1 MKRRHD
7 NLLRTLV
14 TLLVA
19 LFCGL
24 VLEADGLRVW
34 AERLPVSVLRDS
46 VLPVAITWQG
56 WMSPLHAGSVREAA
70 LQVKSRL
77 ASAPTAKGPAEAR
90 PVQRDNDSATTL
102 VSVRSVNADPG
113 VSGTTVATAL
123 TTASVQD
130 AVASTQQ
137 NAGVTATWS
146 PADGAGQVLALAGDS
161 MMAVGL
167 APTLGRDLA
176 TNPNFHVLKAYRS
189 GTGLARPEV
198 FDWMQQYPAMLAG
211 TRPQLVICA
220 MGANDAQN
228 VQIGKAVLEFG
239 SAEWDAYY
247 RGRLS
252 AYLAML
258 GGRPVRILWV
268 GMPLMKEKKFS
279 LKMQH
284 MNQLIQAEIAGRPNV
299 TWLDPNPAL
308 GYSKGFEQYRANARG
323 KLIKMRAD
331 DGIHMTDDGAAYLL
345 PAIREWLATAAQSG
359 SEGAARSGALAPV
372 ASSSTPKA

>member
-7 NLLRTLV
+7 TLLRTFA

-34 AERLPVSVLRDS
+34 AERLPVGTLRDS
-46 VLPVAITWQG
+46 VLPVTVTWQG
-56 WMSPLHAGSVREAA
+56 WMSPVHAGNLREAA
-70 LQVKSRL
+70 LQMKSRL
-77 ASAPTAKGPAEAR
+77 ASASPVKGPAEAR
-90 PVQRDNDSATTL
+90 PVLHENDPVTTL
-102 VSVRSVNADPG
+102 VSVKSVSADTS
-113 VSGTTVATAL
+113 VSGTTAATAL
-123 TTASVQD
+123 TNASVQEV
-130 AVASTQQ
+130 VASTQQ
-137 NAGVTATWS
+137 NAGVTANWG
-146 PADGAGQVLALAGDS
+146 PADGSGRVLALAGDS

-198 FDWMQQYPAMLAG
+198 FDWIQQYPAMLAG
-211 TRPQLVICA
+211 TQPQLVICA

-239 SAEWDAYY
+239 SSEWDAYY

-258 GGRPVRILWV
+258 GSRPVRILWV

-279 LKMQH
+279 QKMQH
-284 MNQLIQAEIAGRPNV
+284 MNQLIQAEIAGHPNV

-308 GYSKGFEQYRANARG
+308 GYSRGFEQYRANARG
-323 KLIKMRAD
+323 KMIKMRAD

-345 PAIREWLATAAQSG
+345 PAIREWLATGAQSG
-359 SEGAARSGALAPV
+359 SEGAARSGAIAPV

>member
-7 NLLRTLV
+7 TLLRSFA

-24 VLEADGLRVW
+24 VLEADGLRIW
-34 AERLPVSVLRDS
+34 AERLPVGTLRDS
-46 VLPVAITWQG
+46 VLPVTAKWQG
-56 WMSPLHAGSVREAA
+56 WMSPLHAGSLREAA
-70 LQVKSRL
+70 LEMKSRL
-77 ASAPTAKGPAEAR
+77 ASASPVKGPTEAR
-90 PVQRDNDSATTL
+90 PILQNNDPATML
-102 VSVRSVNADPG
+102 VSVKSVNADTG
-113 VSGTTVATAL
+113 VSGTTAATAL
-123 TTASVQD
+123 TNASVQEV
-130 AVASTQQ
+130 VASTQQ
-137 NAGVTATWS
+137 NAGVTANWS
-146 PADGAGQVLALAGDS
+146 PADGSGRVLALAGDS

-198 FDWMQQYPAMLAG
+198 FDWIQQYPVMLAG
-211 TRPQLVICA
+211 TQPQLVICA

-258 GGRPVRILWV
+258 GSRPVRILWV

-323 KLIKMRAD
+323 KMIKMRAD

-345 PAIREWLATAAQSG
+345 PAIREWLATGAQSG
-359 SEGAARSGALAPV
+359 SEGAARSGAIAPV

>member
-7 NLLRTLV
+7 TLLRTFA

-24 VLEADGLRVW
+24 VLEADGLRIW
-34 AERLPVSVLRDS
+34 AERLPVGTLRDS
-46 VLPVAITWQG
+46 VLPVTVTWQG
-56 WMSPLHAGSVREAA
+56 WMSPLHAGSLREAA
-70 LQVKSRL
+70 LEMKSRL
-77 ASAPTAKGPAEAR
+77 TSVPQAKDPAETR
-90 PVQRDNDSATTL
+90 PALHDNDPATTL
-102 VSVRSVNADPG
+102 LSVRSLNTDTG
-113 VSGTTVATAL
+113 VSGTTVATTL
-123 TTASVQD
+123 TAASVQD
-130 AVASTQQ
+130 VAVSTQQ
-137 NAGVTATWS
+137 SAGLTANWA
-146 PADGAGQVLALAGDS
+146 PADGSGRVLALAGDS

-198 FDWMQQYPAMLAG
+198 FDWIQQYPAMLAG
-211 TRPQLVICA
+211 TQPQLVICA

-258 GGRPVRILWV
+258 GARPVRILWV

-308 GYSKGFEQYRANARG
+308 GYSRRFEQYRANARG

-359 SEGAARSGALAPV
+359 SEGAARSGVIAPV

>member
-7 NLLRTLV
+7 NLLRTLA

-24 VLEADGLRVW
+24 VLEADGLRIW
-34 AERLPVSVLRDS
+34 AERLPVGTMRES
-46 VLPVAITWQG
+46 VLPVTVKWQG
-56 WMSPLHAGSVREAA
+56 WMSPLHAGSLREAA
-70 LQVKSRL
+70 LDMKSRL
-77 ASAPTAKGPAEAR
+77 ASVPPLKGTAEVHPAPRNNDPATA
-90 PVQRDNDSATTL
+90 L
-102 VSVRSVNADPG
+102 VSLGVVNADPG

-130 AVASTQQ
+130 VAAGTP
-137 NAGVTATWS
+137 GVTANWN
-146 PADGAGQVLALAGDS
+146 PADGSGRVLALAGDS

-198 FDWMQQYPAMLAG
+198 FDWIQQYPAMLAG
-211 TRPQLVICA
+211 TQPQLVICA

-258 GGRPVRILWV
+258 GARPVRILWV

-279 LKMQH
+279 QKMQH

-308 GYSKGFEQYRANARG
+308 GYSRGFEQYRANARG

-345 PAIREWLATAAQSG
+345 PAIREWLATAAQPGSG
-359 SEGAARSGALAPV
+359 EGAARSGAIVPV